1 LRRKM
6 KEPGKELW
14 LENLKKG
21 DTKGFEEEK

>member
-1 LRRKM
+1 M